1 MTQPFIKNGKPV
13 FSGGQPSFGCGDPCQ
28 SVEAAFSIEWGPIE
42 CLAYEEIGDSPITD
56 IDGDGNI
63 EPNNPTGG
71 KRCVE
76 WEQTL
81 YFTDES
87 QASDGA
93 EIVSWLWDFGDG
105 STSTEQ
111 NPTHTF
117 TPGTGPTGVNTT
129 DPVYDDG
136 SNETSDELHP
146 ILRVSVTLT
155 IVDSEGCES
164 TKDYSGDASGE
175 ESGDDGGDDGGEEV
189 TCDQMRRRIKS
200 MTATIS
206 GMREDCVANT
216 YYSHREWM
224 QELVGGEP
232 CSITSCEY
240 ELVKPEATEHRTDF
254 RDSGYSCADFNGSYE
269 VTDLESA
276 PWSTFTYGKVEFE
289 IDTCYNGLTAKTQFA
304 VDISTAAGWH
314 LGEYRGLH
322 TRDDGMCYIP
332 VTVRITEA
340 YVIMWH
346 PAMWQGWLKVDP
358 DADAKIASA
367 VLTAVNLVGGP
378 GTSDHVTYRFG
389 QCYGWPL
396 DGTCDDVPRGGI
408 SHRPPPS
415 KIPNCA
421 VEVRFT

>member
-42 CLAYEEIGDSPITD
+42 CLAYEEIGDSPTTD
-56 IDGDGNI
+56 IDGDGNN
-63 EPNNPTGG
+63 EANNPTGSG

-189 TCDQMRRRIKS
+189 TCDQMRDRIKS

-216 YYSHREWM
+216 TYWFREWM

-232 CSITSCEY
+232 CSITSCEF
-240 ELVKPEATEHRTDF
+240 EDERRIGD

-269 VTDLESA
+269 VTDS
-276 PWSTFTYGKVEFE
+276 YGEVEFE
-289 IDTCYNGLTAKTQFA
+289 IDTCYNGLTGKAQFA
-304 VDISTAAGWH
+304 VEISTAAGWH

-340 YVIMWH
+340 YVRRWH

-358 DADAKIASA
+358 DADAKSASA
-367 VLTAVNLVGGP
+367 VLTAVEYVGGP
-378 GTSDHVTYRFG
+378 MVSDNFG

-396 DGTCDDVPRGGI
+396 DGTGDDVPRG
-408 SHRPPPS
+408 STSDRLSPS
-415 KIPNCA
+415 KFPNCA